1 MMRYID
7 YINRLW
13 ELNRSNRF
21 KPSERELFFY
31 LLNECNRQ
39 YWQMPVYCPTTVICA
54 TLGIDKSTI
63 IRARQGLLQRG
74 LISFTEGVQNSQ
86 APAYTITM
94 DATARATGNA
104 TAYTTNT
111 KDKTQ
116 INTSNSS
123 APEMSLDMLAER
135 MENDLSWQQSVL
147 DLLAKEHRSL
157 PPDTILNDYIS
168 NFFTYLRIQGYE
180 SREERDCR
188 SHFYNK
194 LIKEYLK
201 SDKYENKFDKY
212 DKRRGC
218 GVSAAKPQDYDA
230 PF

>member
-1 MMRYID
+1 MMGYID

-63 IRARQGLLQRG
+63 IRARQGLAQQG
-74 LISFTEGVQNSQ
+74 IITFTEGVQNSQ

-94 DATARATGNA
+94 DATACATGHA
-104 TAYTTNT
+104 TACATIS

-116 INTSNSS
+116 IKTSNSNAHEIS
-123 APEMSLDMLAER
+123 
-135 MENDLSWQQSVL
+135 L
-147 DLLAKEHRSL
+147 DLL
-157 PPDTILNDYIS
+157 
-168 NFFTYLRIQGYE
+168 
-180 SREERDCR
+180 EERR
-188 SHFYNK
+188 N
-194 LIKEYLK
+194 
-201 SDKYENKFDKY
+201 
-212 DKRRGC
+212 G
-218 GVSAAKPQDYDA
+218 
-230 PF
+230 

>member
-1 MMRYID
+1 MGYIE
-7 YINRLW
+7 YINMLW
-13 ELNRSNRF
+13 ELNRSNMF

-63 IRARQGLLQRG
+63 IRARQGLSQRG
-74 LISFTEGVQNSQ
+74 LITFTAGVQNSQ

-94 DATARATGNA
+94 NATARATCHA
-104 TAYTTNT
+104 TACATIT

-116 INTSNSS
+116 INIPNSS
-123 APEMSLDMLAER
+123 ANEMSLELLEER
-135 MENDLSWQQSVL
+135 MKNDLPWQQTVL

-157 PPDTILNDYIS
+157 PPDTILDDHIS
-168 NFFTYLRIQGYE
+168 NFFSYLRIQGYE

-201 SDKYENKFDKY
+201 SDKHETKFDKY

>member
-1 MMRYID
+1 MRYID

-13 ELNRSNRF
+13 ELNRTNRF

-31 LLNECNRQ
+31 LLNECNRL

-74 LISFTEGVQNSQ
+74 LISFTAGVQNSQ

-94 DATARATGNA
+94 DATARATDNA
-104 TAYTTNT
+104 TAGTTIT
-111 KDKTQ
+111 KNKTQ
-116 INTSNSS
+116 INNPNPS
-123 APEMSLDMLAER
+123 APEMSLELLEER
-135 MENDLSWQQSVL
+135 MKNDMHWQQTVL
-147 DLLAKEHRSL
+147 DSLANENRSQ

-194 LIKEYLK
+194 LKKEYIK
-201 SDKYENKFDKY
+201 SDKNETKHDKY

-218 GVSAAKPQDYDA
+218 GVLAAKPQDDDA

>member
-1 MMRYID
+1 MRYID
-7 YINRLW
+7 YINRMW

-39 YWQMPVYCPTTVICA
+39 YWQMPVYCPTIVICA
-54 TLGIDKSTI
+54 TLGIDKSTL

-74 LISFTEGVQNSQ
+74 LITFSAGIQNSQ
-86 APAYTITM
+86 APAYTIIM

-104 TAYTTNT
+104 TACATNT

-123 APEMSLDMLAER
+123 AHEMSLEQLEER
-135 MENDLSWQQSVL
+135 LKNDSTWQQSVL
-147 DLLAKEHRSL
+147 DLLAKERRSL
-157 PPDTILNDYIS
+157 PPDSILNDYIS

-201 SDKYENKFDKY
+201 SDKNENKIDKY
-212 DKRRGC
+212 DQRRGC

>member
-1 MMRYID
+1 MGYID

-39 YWQMPVYCPTTVICA
+39 YWQMPVHCPTTVICA

-63 IRARQGLLQRG
+63 IRARQGLAQQG
-74 LISFTEGVQNSQ
+74 IITFTEGVQNSQ

-94 DATARATGNA
+94 DATACATGHA
-104 TAYTTNT
+104 TACATIS

-116 INTSNSS
+116 IKTSNSD
-123 APEMSLDMLAER
+123 AHEISLELLEER
-135 MENDLSWQQSVL
+135 MKNDLTWQQTVL
-147 DLLAKEHRSL
+147 DLLAKKDCSL
-157 PPDTILNDYIS
+157 PSGTTLNDYIS
-168 NFFTYLRIQGYE
+168 NFFIYLRIKGYE
-180 SREERDCR
+180 SREEKDCR

-194 LIKEYLK
+194 LVKEYLK
-201 SDKYENKFDKY
+201 SEKNENQFNKY

>member
-1 MMRYID
+1 MRYID

-13 ELNRSNRF
+13 ELNRNNRF

-31 LLNECNRQ
+31 LLNECNRL
-39 YWQMPVYCPTTVICA
+39 YWQMPVYCPTTVICT

-74 LISFTEGVQNSQ
+74 LISFTAGVQNSQ
-86 APAYTITM
+86 APVYTITM

-104 TAYTTNT
+104 TASATIT

-116 INTSNSS
+116 INNPNPS
-123 APEMSLDMLAER
+123 APEMSLELLEER
-135 MENDLSWQQSVL
+135 MKNDLSWQQSVL
-147 DLLAKEHRSL
+147 DALANENRSL
-157 PPDTILNDYIS
+157 PPNTILNDYIS
-168 NFFTYLRIQGYE
+168 NFFTYLRLQGYE

-194 LIKEYLK
+194 LKKEYIK
-201 SDKYENKFDKY
+201 SDKDEIKHDKY